1 MSDHTELSI
10 ELVELL
16 DEIGME
22 FALHTHHP
30 LTHLELNDAATS
42 ELQARTRC
50 SGGIGVG

>member
-1 MSDHTELSI
+1 MSNDPAMSI
-10 ELVELL
+10 ELIELL

-30 LTHLELNDAATS
+30 LTHLEVSDAATS

-50 SGGIGVG
+50 SSGIR

>member
-1 MSDHTELSI
+1 MENDREMSI
-10 ELVELL
+10 ELIELL

-50 SGGIGVG
+50 SSGIR

>member
-1 MSDHTELSI
+1 MYDDSEMSV

-16 DEIGME
+16 DDIGME

-30 LTHLELNDAATS
+30 LTHLEVSDAATA

-50 SGGIGVG
+50 STGVG